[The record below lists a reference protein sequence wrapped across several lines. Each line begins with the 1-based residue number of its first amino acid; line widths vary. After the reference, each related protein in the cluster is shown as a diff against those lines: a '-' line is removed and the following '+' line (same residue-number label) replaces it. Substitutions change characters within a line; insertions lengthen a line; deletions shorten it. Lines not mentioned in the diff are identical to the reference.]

1 MKQQEELVINGT
13 LNGLEQFG
21 ATFSNLSRVLS
32 NNDTVS
38 VRVFN
43 ADGCFDEKSLTF
55 NQMSLIDNGV
65 IALENSDDV
74 DICEGDSPVGQIF
87 GDGKWS

>member
-1 MKQQEELVINGT
+1 MVLKWSWTIWCYL
-13 LNGLEQFG
+13 FKS
-21 ATFSNLSRVLS
+21 FRVLS

-55 NQMSLIDNGV
+55 NQMSLDNGV

-87 GDGKWS
+87 GDGSGASSVASATLEQ